1 MRITFAVLVLIA
13 LGSLATPPASGQSVA
28 MDEGTF
34 SITVEGRSAG
44 TETFAIR
51 RIGMGADSRVI
62 AQGQVQL
69 TLPGGALSMEPI
81 LEASETLSL
90 AGYQNKVSG
99 TREEVFTLAGTNDR
113 RFQGRTVSPQGEQVQ
128 EYRAA
133 SGTILLE
140 DMVAHHFFLLG
151 ARLDGESGTIPV
163 IIPGQGRQLQLQY
176 TVTGSET
183 LQLGGAPVEARRVRV
198 EVAGAGRDVWF
209 DVQGRVLRVEDSAT
223 NYRAE
228 RTSRPG

>member
-1 MRITFAVLVLIA
+1 MRITFAVLVLTA
-13 LGSLATPPASGQSVA
+13 LGSLGPAPASGQSVA

-34 SITVEGRSAG
+34 SITMEGRSAG

-69 TLPGGALSMEPI
+69 SLPGGSLSMEPI
-81 LEASETLSL
+81 MEASETLSL

-99 TREEVFTLAGTNDR
+99 TREEVFTLAGTNDQ
-113 RFQGRTVSPQGEQVQ
+113 RFQGRTVSPEGEQVQ

-140 DMVAHHFFLLG
+140 EMVAHHYFLLG
-151 ARLDGESGTIPV
+151 ARLEGDSGAVPV

-176 TVTGSET
+176 TITGNET
-183 LQLGGAPVEARRVRV
+183 LQLGGAPVEARKVRV
-198 EVAGAGRDVWF
+198 EVAGSGRDVWF
-209 DVQGRVLRVEDSAT
+209 DVQGRVLRVEDSARS
-223 NYRAE
+223 YRAE
-228 RTSRPG
+228 RTARPG

>member
-1 MRITFAVLVLIA
+1 MRITFAVLVLTA
-13 LGSLATPPASGQSVA
+13 LGSLGTASASGQSVA
-28 MDEGTF
+28 MDEGSF
-34 SITVEGRSAG
+34 SITMDGRSAG

-69 TLPGGALSMEPI
+69 SLPGGALSMEPI

-140 DMVAHHFFLLG
+140 DMVAHHYFLLG
-151 ARLDGESGTIPV
+151 ARLDGGSGTIPV

-176 TVTGSET
+176 TVTGNET
-183 LQLGGAPVEARRVRV
+183 LQLGGAPVEARKVRV
-198 EVAGAGRDVWF
+198 EVAGAVTDVWF
-209 DVQGRVLRVEDSAT
+209 DVQGRVLRVEDAARS
-223 NYRAE
+223 YRAE

>member
-1 MRITFAVLVLIA
+1 MRIASAVLLLTA
-13 LGSLATPPASGQSVA
+13 AGSLLAAPAWGQSVA

-34 SITVEGRSAG
+34 TITIDGRPAG

-51 RIGMGADSRVI
+51 RIGMGAEARVI
-62 AQGQVQL
+62 AQGQVRV
-69 TLPGGALSMEPI
+69 TLPGGLLSMEPI

-99 TREEVFTLAGTNDR
+99 TREEIFTLAGTSDR
-113 RFQGRTVSPQGEQVQ
+113 RFQGRTVSPEGEQVQ

-140 DMVAHHFFLLG
+140 DMVAHHYFMLG
-151 ARLDGESGTIPV
+151 TRLDGTSGTVPV
-163 IIPGQGRQLQLQY
+163 IVPGQGRQLQLQY
-176 TVTGSET
+176 TVTENET
-183 LQLGGAPVEARRVRV
+183 LQLGGASVEARKVRV
-198 EVAGAGRDVWF
+198 EVGGQGRDVWF
-209 DVQGRVLRVEDSAT
+209 DVQGRVLMVVDPGTS
-223 NYRAE
+223 YRAE